1 MGKEEKEEEAGRE
14 GEGGRIPRL
23 ERLERVWKMLK
34 ESIGLLA
41 VILRMRNVLKTTS
54 TSLSDL
60 RHTESI
66 FLYRN

>member
-1 MGKEEKEEEAGRE
+1 
-14 GEGGRIPRL
+14 L